1 MRLTGAAIFSAHPKT
16 LSRAAGLLAVVVVV
30 VAGAVVV
37 AVAGTAEVD
46 LGRSHDGR
54 NAETR
59 CIVNRQHPPSST
71 GIGEED
77 QGNRAWRA
85 MWLRRRR

>member
-1 MRLTGAAIFSAHPKT
+1 MLMRLTGAAIFSAHPKT
-16 LSRAAGLLAVVVVV
+16 LSKAAGLLTVVVA
-30 VAGAVVV
+30 AGAVVV

-77 QGNRAWRA
+77 QGKRS
-85 MWLRRRR
+85 